1 MPASVQ
7 PRTARLLIA
16 CPDAR
21 GLVAAVSNF
30 IAEHGGNLLESDQH
44 TDAEHGEFF
53 MRAEFDLSDCDLSR
67 ENFHEAWIPIAQR
80 HRMQW
85 SIAWSDGVPSAAIM
99 VSRHSHC
106 LHDLLWRWEAGEL
119 PMRVKAIIS
128 NHPDLE
134 PMAAHAG
141 VPFYFFPID
150 DKAAQENKVRSLL
163 DELQVDLVILARY
176 MQILSESFVKKYEN
190 KMINIH
196 HSFLPAFAGGDPY
209 RQAYDRGVKLIGATS
224 HYVTSELDAGPII
237 AQQVAHVNHRFS
249 VGDLK
254 RTGRNLERM
263 VLAHAVRLHLQD
275 KVLVSKNKTVV
286 FE

>member
-85 SIAWSDGVPSAAIM
+85 SIAWSDGGPSAAIM

>member
-1 MPASVQ
+1 MQ
-7 PRTARLLIA
+7 P
-16 CPDAR
+16 D
-21 GLVAAVSNF
+21 NF

-44 TDAEHGEFF
+44 TDAEHGEFY
-53 MRAEFDLSDCDLSR
+53 MRAEFDLSACDLSR
-67 ENFHEAWIPIAQR
+67 ENFHEAWQPIAER

-85 SIAWSDGVPSAAIM
+85 SIAWSDEVPSAAIM
-99 VSRHSHC
+99 VSRYSHC

-119 PMRVKAIIS
+119 PMRLKAIIS

-134 PMAAHAG
+134 PMAQHAG
-141 VPFYFFPID
+141 VPFYHVPID
-150 DKAAQENKVRSLL
+150 KDKAAQEQRVLALL
-163 DELQVDLVILARY
+163 DELRVDLVILARY

-190 KMINIH
+190 RIINIH

-237 AQQVAHVNHRFS
+237 AQAVSQVNHRFS
-249 VGDLK
+249 VRDLQ
-254 RTGRNLERM
+254 RTGRNLERL
-263 VLAHAVRLHLQD
+263 VLAHAVRLHLED